1 MKSRPSPTRVHEAQ
15 GGAAEHSPPLP
26 RPPLQAP
33 GLILSTLINQD
44 LKDFR
49 SEDLQGRG
57 LHPSGSPFPGEKNA
71 RTGRYSFQEVF
82 VNHLICAWPCER
94 SRDRPPSCPAPH
106 HPLTLSHLSTGTTAL
121 FEAKIS
127 RFKKPSGVLE
137 RATTSKSD

>member
-1 MKSRPSPTRVHEAQ
+1 MRHREGQLNTPLP
-15 GGAAEHSPPLP
+15 SPPLP

-49 SEDLQGRG
+49 SENLQGRG
-57 LHPSGSPFPGEKNA
+57 LHPSGSAFLWEKNA
-71 RTGRYSFQEVF
+71 RTGSYSFQEIF
-82 VNHLICAWPCER
+82 VNHLICTWPCER

-121 FEAKIS
+121 FKTKIS
-127 RFKKPSGVLE
+127 HFKKPSGVLE